1 MENPEIIHSVSLQDT
16 YLDEEGNERQTKIQ
30 VDKKEES
37 RIIAYVQALTQVLLN
52 LATSDFS
59 TQQYLT
65 QDTAMKFVAAT
76 FNTLNEYIVNST
88 WKI

>member
-1 MENPEIIHSVSLQDT
+1 MSLQDT